1 MDKETVFKI
10 LAMLD
15 EKIAECRNLL
25 NSEEEKCDVAYVW
38 GQECALKE
46 FKRHLQEHQHSH
58 EYFEL

>member
-1 MDKETVFKI
+1 
-10 LAMLD
+10 MLD

-38 GQECALKE
+38 GQEYALKE

>member
-15 EKIAECRNLL
+15 KKIAECRNLL
-25 NSEEEKCDVAYVW
+25 NSEEECDVAYVY
-38 GQECALKE
+38 GQEYALKE
-46 FKRHLQEHQHSH
+46 FKRDLQEHQHSH